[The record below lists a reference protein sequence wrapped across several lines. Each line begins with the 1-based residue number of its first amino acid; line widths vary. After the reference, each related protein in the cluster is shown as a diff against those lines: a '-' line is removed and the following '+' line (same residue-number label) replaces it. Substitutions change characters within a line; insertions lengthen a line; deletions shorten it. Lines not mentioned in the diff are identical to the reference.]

1 MSSTKKDSIIVNS
14 KNSSELTENFI
25 DSQKKQVENI
35 LSTISYT
42 ANKLNSSVCKNF
54 IDSSIFTLK
63 FIKTMKENQN
73 KIINK
78 RDFIQFY

>member
-42 ANKLNSSVCKNF
+42 AN
-54 IDSSIFTLK
+54 
-63 FIKTMKENQN
+63 
-73 KIINK
+73 
-78 RDFIQFY
+78 